1 MIIKLIKSAKDDVIH
16 GTDNSKKTA
25 CGINFQKDAHNFMEA
40 GTSEDILPL
49 TCEKCRIVL
58 AKKIINEDKKER
70 KRLIKEEKL
79 REKKGIVDENII
91 SLAGRH
97 AKPADEFSE
106 PEFIEENQPAVEN
119 DSPDIQNPV
128 SQPVSPYMNS
138 ELAQFAIPAPPP
150 VTENEKTA
158 EKVQDNND
166 FLAQFAVQKPVEET
180 ETVPEPVAK
189 EPVHSTYD
197 DEDEDDFLSH
207 FTMPES
213 FNQTSNFSDSN
224 DSEFDFLDDTPTVSA
239 EEVYGET
246 ISPDEE
252 FSYLSNNNENSD
264 DEADFLSQFDI
275 SGLEKE
281 SVKNT
286 DDSISKPADMDF
298 LSQFNI
304 SKETEPET
312 ASSPNEIINDDQ
324 WNNVANSLFND
335 EKDNSST
342 EISSEENIIDEIP
355 EIPDIPDITDS
366 EPETENTIDDITV
379 PVLDEIPEIPD
390 ISDIT
395 DSEPETENTIDDITV
410 PVLDEIPEIPD
421 IPDITDSEPETE
433 NAIDDINVP
442 VLDEIPE
449 IPDIPDI
456 MDSEPEP
463 ENTIDDIT
471 VPVLDEITENSDKN
485 DEKAD
490 LESSLEISENNINSD
505 EEDDEEMKRKKS
517 MYQYTSPVFKD
528 ETEKNTPPVQPSA
541 FPSFMG
547 NSQPQIMNIPQFVG
561 YAPDGSP
568 MYQYIPSQFVG
579 YDANNQPIFIP
590 LQMPVNNNIVPPA
603 MNQQNI
609 VPPVMNNPAPVIN
622 QQNAVPPVMN
632 NPAPV
637 INQQN
642 SVPPVMN
649 NPAPVINQ
657 QNIVPPVMNNPAP
670 VINQQNAVPPVMNN
684 PAPDVNQQNSV
695 PPVMPKSNIN
705 ISYLATEQKKT
716 PSAFANAIA
725 ESTKKKNSN
734 LFDMQESAEMPTI
747 ITSIEDAFSQVSGE
761 KIKKNT
767 EKKDDNISGLFEEYK
782 GPSST
787 KKKGF
792 GTSSSTAKKASAQP
806 DRPLTKEEIK
816 AKKKQEKIDA
826 KFKKDLAKRGF

>member
-106 PEFIEENQPAVEN
+106 PEFVEENQPAVEN

-213 FNQTSNFSDSN
+213 FNQTSSFSDSN

-379 PVLDEIPEIPD
+379 PVLDEI
-390 ISDIT
+390 
-395 DSEPETENTIDDITV
+395 
-410 PVLDEIPEIPD
+410 
-421 IPDITDSEPETE
+421 
-433 NAIDDINVP
+433 
-442 VLDEIPE
+442 
-449 IPDIPDI
+449 
-456 MDSEPEP
+456 
-463 ENTIDDIT
+463 
-471 VPVLDEITENSDKN
+471 TENSDKN

-490 LESSLEISENNINSD
+490 SESSLEISENNINSD

-603 MNQQNI
+603 MNQQNV

>member
-355 EIPDIPDITDS
+355 EIPDIPDI
-366 EPETENTIDDITV
+366 
-379 PVLDEIPEIPD
+379 
-390 ISDIT
+390 
-395 DSEPETENTIDDITV
+395 
-410 PVLDEIPEIPD
+410 
-421 IPDITDSEPETE
+421 
-433 NAIDDINVP
+433 
-442 VLDEIPE
+442 
-449 IPDIPDI
+449 

-603 MNQQNI
+603 M
-609 VPPVMNNPAPVIN
+609 
-622 QQNAVPPVMN
+622 
-632 NPAPV
+632 
-637 INQQN
+637 
-642 SVPPVMN
+642 
-649 NPAPVINQ
+649 NQ

>member
-632 NPAPV
+632 NPAP
-637 INQQN
+637 
-642 SVPPVMN
+642 
-649 NPAPVINQ
+649 
-657 QNIVPPVMNNPAP
+657 
-670 VINQQNAVPPVMNN
+670 
-684 PAPDVNQQNSV
+684 DVNQQNSV

>member
-119 DSPDIQNPV
+119 DSPDIQNHV

-180 ETVPEPVAK
+180 ETVPEPIAK

-379 PVLDEIPEIPD
+379 PVLDEI
-390 ISDIT
+390 
-395 DSEPETENTIDDITV
+395 
-410 PVLDEIPEIPD
+410 
-421 IPDITDSEPETE
+421 
-433 NAIDDINVP
+433 
-442 VLDEIPE
+442 
-449 IPDIPDI
+449 
-456 MDSEPEP
+456 
-463 ENTIDDIT
+463 
-471 VPVLDEITENSDKN
+471 TENSDKN

-490 LESSLEISENNINSD
+490 SESSLEISENNINSD

-579 YDANNQPIFIP
+579 YDTNNQPIFIP

-603 MNQQNI
+603 MNQQN
-609 VPPVMNNPAPVIN
+609 V
-622 QQNAVPPVMN
+622 
-632 NPAPV
+632 
-637 INQQN
+637 
-642 SVPPVMN
+642 
-649 NPAPVINQ
+649 
-657 QNIVPPVMNNPAP
+657 VPPVMNNPAP

>member
-106 PEFIEENQPAVEN
+106 PEFVEENQPAVEN

-213 FNQTSNFSDSN
+213 FNQTSSFSDSN

-379 PVLDEIPEIPD
+379 PVLDEI
-390 ISDIT
+390 
-395 DSEPETENTIDDITV
+395 
-410 PVLDEIPEIPD
+410 
-421 IPDITDSEPETE
+421 
-433 NAIDDINVP
+433 
-442 VLDEIPE
+442 
-449 IPDIPDI
+449 
-456 MDSEPEP
+456 
-463 ENTIDDIT
+463 
-471 VPVLDEITENSDKN
+471 TENSDKN

-490 LESSLEISENNINSD
+490 SESSLEISENNINSD

-603 MNQQNI
+603 MNQQNV

-622 QQNAVPPVMN
+622 QQNA
-632 NPAPV
+632 
-637 INQQN
+637 
-642 SVPPVMN
+642 
-649 NPAPVINQ
+649 
-657 QNIVPPVMNNPAP
+657 VPPVMNNPAP

>member
-138 ELAQFAIPAPPP
+138 ELAQFAIPTPPP
-150 VTENEKTA
+150 VTENEKTT

-213 FNQTSNFSDSN
+213 FNQTSSFSDSN

-304 SKETEPET
+304 SKET
-312 ASSPNEIINDDQ
+312 ASNPNEIINDDQ

-355 EIPDIPDITDS
+355 EIPDIPDITDSEPEAENTIDDITVPVLDEIPEIPDISDITDS

-421 IPDITDSEPETE
+421 ISDITDSEPET
-433 NAIDDINVP
+433 
-442 VLDEIPE
+442 
-449 IPDIPDI
+449 
-456 MDSEPEP
+456 

-490 LESSLEISENNINSD
+490 SESSLEISENNINSD

-579 YDANNQPIFIP
+579 YDTNNQPIFIP

-622 QQNAVPPVMN
+622 QQNSVPPVMN

-649 NPAPVINQ
+649 NPTPVVNQ
-657 QNIVPPVMNNPAP
+657 QNSVPPVMNNPAP
-670 VINQQNAVPPVMNN
+670 VVNQQNSVPPVMNN
-684 PAPDVNQQNSV
+684 PAPVVNQQNSV

-767 EKKDDNISGLFEEYK
+767 EKKDDNINELFEEYK

-787 KKKGF
+787 RKKGF
-792 GTSSSTAKKASAQP
+792 GTSSSTAKKAPAQP

>member
-106 PEFIEENQPAVEN
+106 PEFVEENQPAVEN

-213 FNQTSNFSDSN
+213 FNQTSSFSDSN

-379 PVLDEIPEIPD
+379 PVLDEI
-390 ISDIT
+390 
-395 DSEPETENTIDDITV
+395 
-410 PVLDEIPEIPD
+410 
-421 IPDITDSEPETE
+421 
-433 NAIDDINVP
+433 
-442 VLDEIPE
+442 
-449 IPDIPDI
+449 
-456 MDSEPEP
+456 
-463 ENTIDDIT
+463 
-471 VPVLDEITENSDKN
+471 TENSDKN

-490 LESSLEISENNINSD
+490 SESSLEISENNINSD

-603 MNQQNI
+603 MNQQN
-609 VPPVMNNPAPVIN
+609 V
-622 QQNAVPPVMN
+622 
-632 NPAPV
+632 
-637 INQQN
+637 
-642 SVPPVMN
+642 
-649 NPAPVINQ
+649 
-657 QNIVPPVMNNPAP
+657 
-670 VINQQNAVPPVMNN
+670 VPPVMNN

>member
-1 MIIKLIKSAKDDVIH
+1 MIIKLIKSVKDDVIH

-180 ETVPEPVAK
+180 ETVPEPIAK

-264 DEADFLSQFDI
+264 DEDDFLSQFDI

-312 ASSPNEIINDDQ
+312 ASNPNEIINDDQ

-395 DSEPETENTIDDITV
+395 DSEPEPENTIDDITV

-421 IPDITDSEPETE
+421 ISDITDSEPET
-433 NAIDDINVP
+433 
-442 VLDEIPE
+442 
-449 IPDIPDI
+449 
-456 MDSEPEP
+456 

-490 LESSLEISENNINSD
+490 SESSLEISENNINSD

-579 YDANNQPIFIP
+579 YDTNNQPIFIP

-603 MNQQNI
+603 M
-609 VPPVMNNPAPVIN
+609 N

-657 QNIVPPVMNNPAP
+657 QNSVPPVMNNPAPVVNQQNSVPPVMNNPAP
-670 VINQQNAVPPVMNN
+670 VINQQNIVPPVMNN

-792 GTSSSTAKKASAQP
+792 GTSSSTTKKAPAQP

>member
-180 ETVPEPVAK
+180 ETVPEPIAK

-213 FNQTSNFSDSN
+213 FNQTSSFSDSN

-264 DEADFLSQFDI
+264 DEDDFLSQFDI

-410 PVLDEIPEIPD
+410 PVLDEI
-421 IPDITDSEPETE
+421 
-433 NAIDDINVP
+433 
-442 VLDEIPE
+442 
-449 IPDIPDI
+449 
-456 MDSEPEP
+456 
-463 ENTIDDIT
+463 
-471 VPVLDEITENSDKN
+471 TENSDKN

-490 LESSLEISENNINSD
+490 SESSLEISENNINSD

-603 MNQQNI
+603 MNQQN
-609 VPPVMNNPAPVIN
+609 V
-622 QQNAVPPVMN
+622 
-632 NPAPV
+632 
-637 INQQN
+637 
-642 SVPPVMN
+642 
-649 NPAPVINQ
+649 
-657 QNIVPPVMNNPAP
+657 VPPVMNNPAP

>member
-106 PEFIEENQPAVEN
+106 PEFVEENQPAVEN

-213 FNQTSNFSDSN
+213 FNQTSSFSDSN

-390 ISDIT
+390 IPDIT

-421 IPDITDSEPETE
+421 ISDITDSEPET
-433 NAIDDINVP
+433 
-442 VLDEIPE
+442 
-449 IPDIPDI
+449 
-456 MDSEPEP
+456 

-490 LESSLEISENNINSD
+490 SESSLEISENNINSD

-603 MNQQNI
+603 MNQQNV

>member
-180 ETVPEPVAK
+180 ETVPEPIAK

-213 FNQTSNFSDSN
+213 FNQTSSFSDSN

-264 DEADFLSQFDI
+264 DEDDFLSQFDI

-312 ASSPNEIINDDQ
+312 ASNPNEIINDDQ

-379 PVLDEIPEIPD
+379 PVLDEI
-390 ISDIT
+390 
-395 DSEPETENTIDDITV
+395 
-410 PVLDEIPEIPD
+410 
-421 IPDITDSEPETE
+421 
-433 NAIDDINVP
+433 
-442 VLDEIPE
+442 
-449 IPDIPDI
+449 
-456 MDSEPEP
+456 
-463 ENTIDDIT
+463 
-471 VPVLDEITENSDKN
+471 TENSDKN

-490 LESSLEISENNINSD
+490 SESSLEISENNINSD

-603 MNQQNI
+603 MNQQNS
-609 VPPVMNNPAPVIN
+609 
-622 QQNAVPPVMN
+622 VPPVMN

-657 QNIVPPVMNNPAP
+657 QTSVPPVMNNPAPVVNQQNSVPPVMNNPAP
-670 VINQQNAVPPVMNN
+670 VI
-684 PAPDVNQQNSV
+684 NQQNSV

-767 EKKDDNISGLFEEYK
+767 EKKDDNINGLFEEYK

>member
-158 EKVQDNND
+158 EKFQDNND

-180 ETVPEPVAK
+180 ETVPEPIAK

-264 DEADFLSQFDI
+264 DEDDFLSQFDI

-312 ASSPNEIINDDQ
+312 ASNPNEIINDDQ

-366 EPETENTIDDITV
+366 EPETENTIDDI
-379 PVLDEIPEIPD
+379 
-390 ISDIT
+390 
-395 DSEPETENTIDDITV
+395 NV

-421 IPDITDSEPETE
+421 IPDIT
-433 NAIDDINVP
+433 
-442 VLDEIPE
+442 
-449 IPDIPDI
+449 
-456 MDSEPEP
+456 DSEPEP

-490 LESSLEISENNINSD
+490 SESSLEISENNINSD

-579 YDANNQPIFIP
+579 YDTNNQPIFIP

-603 MNQQNI
+603 M
-609 VPPVMNNPAPVIN
+609 
-622 QQNAVPPVMN
+622 
-632 NPAPV
+632 
-637 INQQN
+637 
-642 SVPPVMN
+642 
-649 NPAPVINQ
+649 
-657 QNIVPPVMNNPAP
+657 
-670 VINQQNAVPPVMNN
+670 NQQNAVPPVMNN

-792 GTSSSTAKKASAQP
+792 GTSSSTAKKAPAQP

>member
-180 ETVPEPVAK
+180 ETVPEPIAK

-264 DEADFLSQFDI
+264 DEDDFLSQFDI

-390 ISDIT
+390 I
-395 DSEPETENTIDDITV
+395 
-410 PVLDEIPEIPD
+410 
-421 IPDITDSEPETE
+421 PDITDSEPET
-433 NAIDDINVP
+433 
-442 VLDEIPE
+442 
-449 IPDIPDI
+449 
-456 MDSEPEP
+456 

-490 LESSLEISENNINSD
+490 SESSLEISENNINSD

-579 YDANNQPIFIP
+579 YDTNNQPIFIP

-603 MNQQNI
+603 M
-609 VPPVMNNPAPVIN
+609 
-622 QQNAVPPVMN
+622 
-632 NPAPV
+632 
-637 INQQN
+637 
-642 SVPPVMN
+642 
-649 NPAPVINQ
+649 
-657 QNIVPPVMNNPAP
+657 
-670 VINQQNAVPPVMNN
+670 NQQNAVPPVMNN

-767 EKKDDNISGLFEEYK
+767 EKKNDNISGLFEEYK

>member
-25 CGINFQKDAHNFMEA
+25 CGINFQKDARNFMET

-150 VTENEKTA
+150 VTENEKPV
-158 EKVQDNND
+158 EKVQDKND
-166 FLAQFAVQKPVEET
+166 FLAQFAVQKPEEET
-180 ETVPEPVAK
+180 ETVPEPVVK

-213 FNQTSNFSDSN
+213 FNQTSSFSDSN
-224 DSEFDFLDDTPTVSA
+224 DSEFDFLNDTPTISS
-239 EEVYGET
+239 EEVYGES

-252 FSYLSNNNENSD
+252 FTYLNGNNESSD
-264 DEADFLSQFDI
+264 DEDDFLSHFDI
-275 SGLEKE
+275 SGQEE
-281 SVKNT
+281 EPVENT
-286 DDSISKPADMDF
+286 DDSISKPDMDF

-304 SKETEPET
+304 PKETEPET
-312 ASSPNEIINDDQ
+312 ASNPNEIINDDQ

-335 EKDNSST
+335 EKDNSSS

-355 EIPDIPDITDS
+355 DIP
-366 EPETENTIDDITV
+366 E
-379 PVLDEIPEIPD
+379 
-390 ISDIT
+390 
-395 DSEPETENTIDDITV
+395 
-410 PVLDEIPEIPD
+410 
-421 IPDITDSEPETE
+421 
-433 NAIDDINVP
+433 
-442 VLDEIPE
+442 
-449 IPDIPDI
+449 IPDI
-456 MDSEPEP
+456 MDSEPET
-463 ENTIDDIT
+463 ENIIDDIT
-471 VPVLDEITENSDKN
+471 APALDEITENSDKN

-490 LESSLEISENNINSD
+490 SESSHEISENNINSD

-579 YDANNQPIFIP
+579 YDTNNQPIFIP

-603 MNQQNI
+603 MNQQNV

-622 QQNAVPPVMN
+622 QQNAVPPAMSNPAPVMNQQNAVPPVIN
-632 NPAPV
+632 NPAPA

-642 SVPPVMN
+642 TVPPVMN
-649 NPAPVINQ
+649 NPAPAI
-657 QNIVPPVMNNPAP
+657 
-670 VINQQNAVPPVMNN
+670 
-684 PAPDVNQQNSV
+684 NQQNSV

-761 KIKKNT
+761 KIKKST

-787 KKKGF
+787 RKKGF
-792 GTSSSTAKKASAQP
+792 GTSSSTTKKAPAQP

>member
-138 ELAQFAIPAPPP
+138 ELAQFAIPTPPP
-150 VTENEKTA
+150 VTENEKPV

-180 ETVPEPVAK
+180 ETVPEPIAK

-213 FNQTSNFSDSN
+213 FNQTSSFSDSN

-264 DEADFLSQFDI
+264 DEDDFLSQFDI

-286 DDSISKPADMDF
+286 DDSISKPTDMDF

-312 ASSPNEIINDDQ
+312 ASNPNEIINDDQ

-379 PVLDEIPEIPD
+379 PVLDEI
-390 ISDIT
+390 
-395 DSEPETENTIDDITV
+395 
-410 PVLDEIPEIPD
+410 
-421 IPDITDSEPETE
+421 
-433 NAIDDINVP
+433 
-442 VLDEIPE
+442 
-449 IPDIPDI
+449 
-456 MDSEPEP
+456 
-463 ENTIDDIT
+463 
-471 VPVLDEITENSDKN
+471 TENSDKN

-490 LESSLEISENNINSD
+490 SESSLEISENNINSD

-579 YDANNQPIFIP
+579 YDTNNQPIFIP

-603 MNQQNI
+603 MNQQN
-609 VPPVMNNPAPVIN
+609 A
-622 QQNAVPPVMN
+622 
-632 NPAPV
+632 
-637 INQQN
+637 
-642 SVPPVMN
+642 VPPVMN

-657 QNIVPPVMNNPAP
+657 QNIVPPAMNQQNVVPPVMNNPAP
-670 VINQQNAVPPVMNN
+670 VVNQQNIVPPVMNNPASVINQQNAVPPVMNN
-684 PAPDVNQQNSV
+684 PAPVMNNPAPVINQQNSV

-767 EKKDDNISGLFEEYK
+767 EKKNDNISGLFEEYK

-792 GTSSSTAKKASAQP
+792 GTSSSTAKKAPAQP

>member
-158 EKVQDNND
+158 EKVQDNNN

-213 FNQTSNFSDSN
+213 FNQTSSFSDSN
-224 DSEFDFLDDTPTVSA
+224 DSEFDFLNDTPTVSA

-304 SKETEPET
+304 SKET
-312 ASSPNEIINDDQ
+312 ASNPNEIINDDQ

-379 PVLDEIPEIPD
+379 PVF
-390 ISDIT
+390 
-395 DSEPETENTIDDITV
+395 
-410 PVLDEIPEIPD
+410 DEIPEIPD
-421 IPDITDSEPETE
+421 IPDITDSESET
-433 NAIDDINVP
+433 
-442 VLDEIPE
+442 
-449 IPDIPDI
+449 
-456 MDSEPEP
+456 

-490 LESSLEISENNINSD
+490 SESSLEISENNINSD

-579 YDANNQPIFIP
+579 YDTNNQPIFIP

-622 QQNAVPPVMN
+622 QQNSVPPVMN

-637 INQQN
+637 VNQQN

-649 NPAPVINQ
+649 NPV
-657 QNIVPPVMNNPAP
+657 
-670 VINQQNAVPPVMNN
+670 
-684 PAPDVNQQNSV
+684 PDVNQQNSV

-767 EKKDDNISGLFEEYK
+767 EKKDDNINGLFEEYK

-787 KKKGF
+787 RKKGF
-792 GTSSSTAKKASAQP
+792 GTSSSTAKKAPAQP

>member
-366 EPETENTIDDITV
+366 EPETEN
-379 PVLDEIPEIPD
+379 
-390 ISDIT
+390 
-395 DSEPETENTIDDITV
+395 
-410 PVLDEIPEIPD
+410 
-421 IPDITDSEPETE
+421 
-433 NAIDDINVP
+433 AIDDINVP

-632 NPAPV
+632 NPAP
-637 INQQN
+637 
-642 SVPPVMN
+642 
-649 NPAPVINQ
+649 
-657 QNIVPPVMNNPAP
+657 
-670 VINQQNAVPPVMNN
+670 
-684 PAPDVNQQNSV
+684 DVNQQNSV

>member
-119 DSPDIQNPV
+119 NSPDIQNPV

-180 ETVPEPVAK
+180 ETVPEPIAK

-312 ASSPNEIINDDQ
+312 ASNPNEIINDDQ

-366 EPETENTIDDITV
+366 EPETENIIDDITV
-379 PVLDEIPEIPD
+379 PVP
-390 ISDIT
+390 
-395 DSEPETENTIDDITV
+395 
-410 PVLDEIPEIPD
+410 DEIPEIPD
-421 IPDITDSEPETE
+421 IPDITDSEPET
-433 NAIDDINVP
+433 
-442 VLDEIPE
+442 
-449 IPDIPDI
+449 
-456 MDSEPEP
+456 

-490 LESSLEISENNINSD
+490 SESSLEISENNINSD

-528 ETEKNTPPVQPSA
+528 ETQKNTPPVQPSA

-622 QQNAVPPVMN
+622 QQNIVPPIMN

-642 SVPPVMN
+642 SVPPIMN
-649 NPAPVINQ
+649 NSAPV
-657 QNIVPPVMNNPAP
+657 
-670 VINQQNAVPPVMNN
+670 
-684 PAPDVNQQNSV
+684 VNQQNSV

-767 EKKDDNISGLFEEYK
+767 EKKDDNINELFEEYK

-787 KKKGF
+787 RKKGF
-792 GTSSSTAKKASAQP
+792 GTSSSTAKKAPAQP

>member
-138 ELAQFAIPAPPP
+138 ELAQFAIPTPPP
-150 VTENEKTA
+150 VTENEKPV

-180 ETVPEPVAK
+180 ETVPEPIAK

-264 DEADFLSQFDI
+264 DEDDFLSQFDI

-286 DDSISKPADMDF
+286 DDSISKPTDMDF

-304 SKETEPET
+304 SKETDPET
-312 ASSPNEIINDDQ
+312 ASNPNEIINDDQ

-379 PVLDEIPEIPD
+379 PVLDEI
-390 ISDIT
+390 
-395 DSEPETENTIDDITV
+395 
-410 PVLDEIPEIPD
+410 
-421 IPDITDSEPETE
+421 
-433 NAIDDINVP
+433 
-442 VLDEIPE
+442 
-449 IPDIPDI
+449 
-456 MDSEPEP
+456 
-463 ENTIDDIT
+463 
-471 VPVLDEITENSDKN
+471 TENSDKN

-490 LESSLEISENNINSD
+490 SESSLEISENNINSD

-579 YDANNQPIFIP
+579 YDTNNQPIFIP

-603 MNQQNI
+603 M
-609 VPPVMNNPAPVIN
+609 N

-657 QNIVPPVMNNPAP
+657 QNSVPPVMNNPAP
-670 VINQQNAVPPVMNN
+670 VMNN
-684 PAPDVNQQNSV
+684 PAPVINQQNSV

-767 EKKDDNISGLFEEYK
+767 EKKNDNISGLFEEYK

-792 GTSSSTAKKASAQP
+792 GTSSSTAKKAPAQP

>member
-180 ETVPEPVAK
+180 ETVPEPIAK

-264 DEADFLSQFDI
+264 DEDDFLSQFDI

-312 ASSPNEIINDDQ
+312 ASNPNEIINDDQ

-379 PVLDEIPEIPD
+379 PVLDEIPEIPE
-390 ISDIT
+390 IPDIT

-421 IPDITDSEPETE
+421 ISDITDSEPET
-433 NAIDDINVP
+433 
-442 VLDEIPE
+442 
-449 IPDIPDI
+449 
-456 MDSEPEP
+456 

-490 LESSLEISENNINSD
+490 SESSLEISENNINSD

-603 MNQQNI
+603 M
-609 VPPVMNNPAPVIN
+609 
-622 QQNAVPPVMN
+622 
-632 NPAPV
+632 
-637 INQQN
+637 
-642 SVPPVMN
+642 
-649 NPAPVINQ
+649 NQ

>member
-158 EKVQDNND
+158 EKFQDNND

-180 ETVPEPVAK
+180 ETVPEPIAK

-264 DEADFLSQFDI
+264 DEDDFLSQFDI

-312 ASSPNEIINDDQ
+312 ASNPNEIINDDQ

-366 EPETENTIDDITV
+366 EPE
-379 PVLDEIPEIPD
+379 
-390 ISDIT
+390 
-395 DSEPETENTIDDITV
+395 
-410 PVLDEIPEIPD
+410 
-421 IPDITDSEPETE
+421 
-433 NAIDDINVP
+433 
-442 VLDEIPE
+442 
-449 IPDIPDI
+449 
-456 MDSEPEP
+456 P

-490 LESSLEISENNINSD
+490 SESSLEISENNINSD

-579 YDANNQPIFIP
+579 YDTNNQPIFIP

-603 MNQQNI
+603 M
-609 VPPVMNNPAPVIN
+609 
-622 QQNAVPPVMN
+622 
-632 NPAPV
+632 
-637 INQQN
+637 
-642 SVPPVMN
+642 
-649 NPAPVINQ
+649 
-657 QNIVPPVMNNPAP
+657 
-670 VINQQNAVPPVMNN
+670 NQQNAVPPVMNN

-792 GTSSSTAKKASAQP
+792 GTSSSTAKKAPAQP

>member
-1 MIIKLIKSAKDDVIH
+1 MIIKLIKSVKDDVIH

-180 ETVPEPVAK
+180 ETVPEPIAK

-264 DEADFLSQFDI
+264 DEDDFLSQFDI

-312 ASSPNEIINDDQ
+312 ASNPNEIINDDQ

-395 DSEPETENTIDDITV
+395 DSEPEPENTIDDITV

-421 IPDITDSEPETE
+421 ISDITDSEPET
-433 NAIDDINVP
+433 
-442 VLDEIPE
+442 
-449 IPDIPDI
+449 
-456 MDSEPEP
+456 

-490 LESSLEISENNINSD
+490 SESSLEISENNINSD

-579 YDANNQPIFIP
+579 YDTNNQPIFIP

-603 MNQQNI
+603 MNQQN
-609 VPPVMNNPAPVIN
+609 
-622 QQNAVPPVMN
+622 AVPPVMN

-642 SVPPVMN
+642 
-649 NPAPVINQ
+649 I
-657 QNIVPPVMNNPAP
+657 
-670 VINQQNAVPPVMNN
+670 VPPVMNN

-792 GTSSSTAKKASAQP
+792 GTSSSTTKKAPAQP